1 MQGEADYRKLSELP
15 LSRAINHNILLAL
28 LFFNELAP
36 SEVFHPGSYWFKEMI
51 SEELTAV
58 AERDCVE

>member
-15 LSRAINHNILLAL
+15 LSRAINHNKHPPRPSLFPAL
-28 LFFNELAP
+28 LF
-36 SEVFHPGSYWFKEMI
+36 SFKEMI

-58 AERDCVE
+58 AERDCLE